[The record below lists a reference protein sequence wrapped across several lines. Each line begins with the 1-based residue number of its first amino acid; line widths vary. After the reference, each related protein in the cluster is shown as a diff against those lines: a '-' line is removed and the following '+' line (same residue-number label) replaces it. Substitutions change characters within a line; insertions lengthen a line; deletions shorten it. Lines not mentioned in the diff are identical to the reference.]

1 MNEWCLQ
8 HPYLTFFMAV
18 SIISNLSTIIIKI
31 VDIFVKPAPTTINMS
46 VDPNK
51 LLKLDS
57 NRSNDDENIV
67 H

>member
-8 HPYLTFFMAV
+8 HPYLAFFIAI
-18 SIISNLSTIIIKI
+18 SAISNLSAIFTRIVEIFIKP
-31 VDIFVKPAPTTINMS
+31 KPTTINMS

-51 LLKLDS
+51 LLKLDEVGHVDS
-57 NRSNDDENIV
+57 NV

>member
-8 HPYLTFFMAV
+8 HPYLTFFIAISV
-18 SIISNLSTIIIKI
+18 ISNLSAIFARIVEIFIKS
-31 VDIFVKPAPTTINMS
+31 KPTTINMS

-51 LLKLDS
+51 LLKPDEDRHVDS
-57 NRSNDDENIV
+57 NV

>member
-8 HPYLTFFMAV
+8 HPYLAFFIAISV
-18 SIISNLSTIIIKI
+18 ISNLSAISTRIVEVFIKP
-31 VDIFVKPAPTTINMS
+31 KPTTINMS

-51 LLKLDS
+51 LLKLDEDRHVDS
-57 NRSNDDENIV
+57 NV